1 MMKRRVQKVNTE
13 PKQCYFCQ
21 HAEIP
26 IDYKN
31 VQLMR
36 KFMSP
41 HAKLMGRK
49 KTGSCATHQH
59 RVIKALKRAR
69 HMAFLPFV
77 AP

>member
-1 MMKRRVQKVNTE
+1 
-13 PKQCYFCQ
+13 
-21 HAEIP
+21 
-26 IDYKN
+26 
-31 VQLMR
+31 LMR